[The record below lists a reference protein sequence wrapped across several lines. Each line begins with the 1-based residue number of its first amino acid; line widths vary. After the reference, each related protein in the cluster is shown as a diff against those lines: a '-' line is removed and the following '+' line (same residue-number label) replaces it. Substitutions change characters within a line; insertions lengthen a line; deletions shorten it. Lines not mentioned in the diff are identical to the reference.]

1 MYKYTSRVR
10 ACLVL
15 SYREPQRLVVIT
27 WRPWLALDSDTWQPS
42 TMVWISNLALV
53 LSYRCTCLV
62 FLSFVFCIYSLLAM

>member
-15 SYREPQRLVVIT
+15 SYREPQHLVVIT